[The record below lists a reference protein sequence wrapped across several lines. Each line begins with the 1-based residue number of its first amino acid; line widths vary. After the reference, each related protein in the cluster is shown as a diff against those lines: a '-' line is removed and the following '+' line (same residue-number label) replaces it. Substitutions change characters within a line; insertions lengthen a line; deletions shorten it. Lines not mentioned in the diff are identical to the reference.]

1 MANCSS
7 QNPQSGLQTAT
18 SDTGDIFMTINNFH
32 AESVL
37 QYPGGLFAPASIETR
52 QGIDL
57 KFPIPNATQCG
68 RVAAC
73 GYPAF
78 DR

>member
-1 MANCSS
+1 
-7 QNPQSGLQTAT
+7 
-18 SDTGDIFMTINNFH
+18 MTINNFH
-32 AESVL
+32 ANESVL
-37 QYPGGLFAPASIETR
+37 VQYPGYAVRTPRVLKQAP